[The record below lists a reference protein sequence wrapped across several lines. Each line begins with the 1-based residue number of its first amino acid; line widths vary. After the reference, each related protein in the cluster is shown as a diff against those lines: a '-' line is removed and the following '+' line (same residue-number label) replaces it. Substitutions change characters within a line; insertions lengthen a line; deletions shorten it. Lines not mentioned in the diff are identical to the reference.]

1 MKLRSEFLIHQN
13 DNETLLVP
21 AGSAE
26 FSGIVKGNNTFGE
39 ILSLL
44 KDDTSES
51 QIIKS
56 MCERYEA
63 PEEVIS
69 QDVRKIL
76 DSLRSINALE
86 E

>member
-44 KDDTSES
+44 KDDTNES

-56 MCERYEA
+56 MCEHYEA

>member
-1 MKLRSEFLIHQN
+1 MKLRNEFLIHKN

-76 DSLRSINALE
+76 DSLRSINALDE
-86 E
+86 

>member
-1 MKLRSEFLIHQN
+1 MNLRSEFLIHQN

-21 AGSAE
+21 AGGAE

-44 KDDTSES
+44 KDDTSEP

-76 DSLRSINALE
+76 DSLRSINALDE
-86 E
+86 

>member
-44 KDDTSES
+44 KDDTNES

>member
-1 MKLRSEFLIHQN
+1 MKLRSEFLIHKN
-13 DNETLLVP
+13 ENETLLVP

-76 DSLRSINALE
+76 DSLRSINALKE
-86 E
+86 

>member
-1 MKLRSEFLIHQN
+1 MKLRNEFLIHQN
-13 DNETLLVP
+13 DKETLLVP